1 MESNPRKLSGS
12 YHLTGA
18 DIVESIDDLGS
29 DGRWEELTAKRA
41 AHQSADADM
50 PQMQGGE
57 RTGFTGNKVP
67 DRAQSFRPYD
77 PKGAMGTEQSEDIH
91 PHE

>member
-41 AHQSADADM
+41 AHQTAAADM
-50 PQMQGGE
+50 PQGSE
-57 RTGFTGNKVP
+57 RTGFPSNKVP

-77 PKGAMGTEQSEDIH
+77 PKGAMGMPVCLLSY
-91 PHE
+91 